1 MESGFPRG
9 ARHRDGRKPAR
20 SLGLGMAAA
29 LETLHRDRWA
39 ATFSTMLIVCPKCSA
54 SYEVKAEA
62 IGDKGRTVRCVHC
75 RTEWFVT
82 APLVERTEVIG
93 ATEVETPVDS
103 ALAPTMVAAV
113 ADHPPPTQ
121 AMAED

>member
-1 MESGFPRG
+1 
-9 ARHRDGRKPAR
+9 
-20 SLGLGMAAA
+20 
-29 LETLHRDRWA
+29 
-39 ATFSTMLIVCPKCSA
+39 MLIVCPKCSA

-82 APLVERTEVIG
+82 APLLEDTEVIG
-93 ATEVETPVDS
+93 ATEVETAVDQ
-103 ALAPTMVAAV
+103 ALPPPMVAAV

-121 AMAED
+121 AQSEDEINWDIPAPDSDQSAPAAGDENLSEESIE